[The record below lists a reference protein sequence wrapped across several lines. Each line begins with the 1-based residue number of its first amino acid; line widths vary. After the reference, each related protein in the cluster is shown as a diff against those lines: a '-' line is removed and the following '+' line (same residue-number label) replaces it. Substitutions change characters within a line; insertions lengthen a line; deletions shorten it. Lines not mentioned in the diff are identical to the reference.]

1 MSASASASASVPER
15 QQFTK
20 PGQQFATPSPGAADR
35 VFYESLLAEKPESE
49 LALDWCI
56 KHGT

>member
-1 MSASASASASVPER
+1 VPER